1 MLLFLF
7 LFSFFTLKKEGIIYI
22 YIYYYTYE
30 ADNAETCN
38 RDHKCDAY
46 RLYRRIESDF
56 DICITCMYVKFLEHY
71 RKEIYFVHN
80 GLYI

>member
-22 YIYYYTYE
+22 IYYYTYE

-71 RKEIYFVHN
+71 RKEIYFLHN

>member
-1 MLLFLF
+1 M
-7 LFSFFTLKKEGIIYI
+7 G
-22 YIYYYTYE
+22 
-30 ADNAETCN
+30 ETCN

-80 GLYI
+80 VFEFNNVLKVYPYHDKLQNL

>member
-1 MLLFLF
+1 MRQIM
-7 LFSFFTLKKEGIIYI
+7 G
-22 YIYYYTYE
+22 
-30 ADNAETCN
+30 ETCN

>member
-22 YIYYYTYE
+22 YYYYTYE
-30 ADNAETCN
+30 ADNGETCN